1 MLGLTT
7 GEDHLSLNQEPP
19 VNSAMSTTHPVDKS
33 SDRVRDMF
41 AQIASKY
48 DLMNHLLS
56 LNIDTYWRSATV
68 KKVPVTGSEP
78 ILDLCTGTGDLAF
91 TFRKRH
97 PSIPIIG
104 ADFCNEMLD
113 VARQKQ
119 QKRNVDGIE
128 FVEASAMELPF
139 EDNRFQVVSVA
150 FGIRNVEKT
159 EQGLSEITRVCQPG
173 GRVAILEFSRPY
185 VWPLSSIYNFYFRH
199 VLPRVGQMMAKND
212 KSAYEYLPSSVSQFP
227 SGQGF
232 ADLLAG
238 AGLKDIQMFPMT
250 LGVATLYMGVK

>member
-1 MLGLTT
+1 
-7 GEDHLSLNQEPP
+7 
-19 VNSAMSTTHPVDKS
+19 MSTSRPVDKS
-33 SDRVRDMF
+33 GDRVRDMF
-41 AQIASKY
+41 AQIAGKY

-68 KKVPVTGSEP
+68 KRIPVVGNAP

-91 TFRKRH
+91 EFHKRH
-97 PSIPIIG
+97 PLVPIVA

-119 QKRNVDGIE
+119 KKREVTGID
-128 FVEASAMELPF
+128 FVEASAMKLPF
-139 EDNRFQVVSVA
+139 ETDRFQVVSVA

-173 GRVAILEFSRPY
+173 GRVAILEFSRPR

-212 KSAYEYLPSSVSQFP
+212 KSAYEYLPTSVSQFP
-227 SGQGF
+227 SGHDF
-232 ADLLAG
+232 ADLMSA
-238 AGLKDIQMFPMT
+238 AGLRDIQMFPMT

>member
-1 MLGLTT
+1 
-7 GEDHLSLNQEPP
+7 
-19 VNSAMSTTHPVDKS
+19 MSTTRPVDKS

-41 AQIASKY
+41 AQIAGKY

-68 KKVPVTGSEP
+68 KRIPVEGTTP

-91 TFRKRH
+91 EFRRKW
-97 PSIPIIG
+97 PNVPIIG
-104 ADFCNEMLD
+104 ADFCNEMLN

-119 QKRNVDGIE
+119 TKRSVTGID
-128 FVEASAMELPF
+128 FVEASAMQLPF
-139 EDNRFQVVSVA
+139 EDEKFQVVSVA
-150 FGIRNVEKT
+150 FGIRNVEET
-159 EQGLSEITRVCQPG
+159 EQGLSEIYRVCQPG
-173 GRVAILEFSRPY
+173 GRVAILEFSRPN

-227 SGQGF
+227 SGQAF
-232 ADLLAG
+232 ADLMTA
-238 AGLKDIQMFPMT
+238 AGLRDIQMFPMT

>member
-1 MLGLTT
+1 
-7 GEDHLSLNQEPP
+7 
-19 VNSAMSTTHPVDKS
+19 MSTTRPVDKS

-41 AQIASKY
+41 AQIAGKY

-68 KKVPVTGSEP
+68 KRIPVEGTTP

-91 TFRKRH
+91 EFRRKW
-97 PSIPIIG
+97 PNVPIIG

-119 QKRNVDGIE
+119 TKRSVTGID
-128 FVEASAMELPF
+128 FVEASAMQLPF
-139 EDNRFQVVSVA
+139 EDEKFQVVSVA
-150 FGIRNVEKT
+150 FGIRNVEET
-159 EQGLSEITRVCQPG
+159 EQGLSEIYRVCQPG
-173 GRVAILEFSRPY
+173 GRVAILEFSRPN

-227 SGQGF
+227 SGQAF
-232 ADLLAG
+232 ADLMTA
-238 AGLKDIQMFPMT
+238 AGLRDIQMFPMT

>member
-1 MLGLTT
+1 MNPT
-7 GEDHLSLNQEPP
+7 
-19 VNSAMSTTHPVDKS
+19 MSTTSPVDKS

-56 LNIDTYWRSATV
+56 LNIDKYWRSATV
-68 KKVPVTGSEP
+68 KRVPVSGGEP

-91 TFRKRH
+91 ALRKKH
-97 PSIPIIG
+97 PDVPIIG

-119 QKRNVDGIE
+119 RQRGIHDIE

-139 EDNRFQVVSVA
+139 ESDQFQVVSVA
-150 FGIRNVEKT
+150 FGIRNVEDT
-159 EQGLSEITRVCQPG
+159 AQGLSEITRVCRPG

-185 VWPLSSIYNFYFRH
+185 IWPLSSIYNMYFRY
-199 VLPRVGQMMAKND
+199 VLPKVGQWMAKND

-227 SGQGF
+227 SGNDF
-232 ADLLAG
+232 ADLMRN
-238 AGLKDIQMFPMT
+238 AGLSQIEMHPMT
-250 LGVATLYMGVK
+250 LGVATLYVGVK

>member
-1 MLGLTT
+1 MNPT
-7 GEDHLSLNQEPP
+7 
-19 VNSAMSTTHPVDKS
+19 MSTTSPVDKS

-56 LNIDTYWRSATV
+56 LNIDKYWRSATV
-68 KKVPVTGSEP
+68 KRVPVSGGEP

-91 TFRKRH
+91 ALRKKH
-97 PSIPIIG
+97 PDVPIIG

-119 QKRNVDGIE
+119 RQRGIHDIE

-139 EDNRFQVVSVA
+139 ESDQFQVVSVA
-150 FGIRNVEKT
+150 FGIRNVEDT
-159 EQGLSEITRVCQPG
+159 AQGLSEITRVCRPG

-185 VWPLSSIYNFYFRH
+185 IWPLNSIYNMYFRY
-199 VLPRVGQMMAKND
+199 VLPKVGQWMAKND

-227 SGQGF
+227 SGNDF
-232 ADLLAG
+232 ADLMRN
-238 AGLKDIQMFPMT
+238 AGLSQIEMHPMT
-250 LGVATLYMGVK
+250 LGVATLYVGVK